1 MINAK
6 VQTFLEKSGKKTIT
20 ILFLNC
26 KNLNNYFSQKIF
38 FFFNCS
44 MAIYS
49 LNILLKTTA
58 SKLLAVHPQ
67 K

>member
-20 ILFLNC
+20 ILFPNC
-26 KNLNNYFSQKIF
+26 KNLNNYFSQKI